1 MVMKTARLWVAT
13 SLAVS
18 SFLSGQAGAAGL
30 EPQVNVPAGVLRA
43 APAGADGVVA
53 FKGVPYAAPPVGHL
67 RWHAPLAPLK
77 WDGVR
82 DASTFGASCLSAW
95 SGDREPGLRR
105 SEDCLTLNVWTG
117 AKAATER
124 RPVMVW
130 LHGGGFQFGTGA
142 SAQFE
147 GTPLARK
154 GVVLV
159 TLNYRV
165 GVFGFLAH
173 PALDRE
179 GPSGDYGL
187 QDQLAALRWVK
198 QNIANFGGDPGNV
211 TLFGESAGA
220 HAIGILMA
228 SPSSKGLFH
237 KAIGQS
243 GAFWDGPNGPLENRA
258 DAHARGT
265 AFVQRLGGESIEAL
279 RGLSAEKLNAAAMWD
294 FSSNP
299 AETAFSPNIDGYV
312 VPQAPPATFAQGKQ
326 MRIPLLAGW
335 VADEG
340 YPFDALGLP
349 HRNATEFRNAAQ
361 AVFGKKRRAEF
372 LRLYPAATNDQAN
385 VSANALTGDFVIGE
399 QTWQWLEWQRLTKQP
414 VYGYKFTYTSPYT
427 PIAGHITDVPFV
439 FGTLTPQFIL
449 RSRTP
454 AAPAD
459 RAMSEQVMAYWVNFA
474 TNGNPNGPGLPQWP
488 AYDAR
493 GMLQELGPTIK
504 PRANDQARRFRFLS
518 SFRRGGL
525 LPEKWSGAV
534 VRDRGEK

>member
-1 MVMKTARLWVAT
+1 MTFLRGLAALAIVGIST
-13 SLAVS
+13 SAS
-18 SFLSGQAGAAGL
+18 AGAEVSAPGS
-30 EPQVNVPAGVLRA
+30 QVIVESGVLRA
-43 APAGADGVVA
+43 PPRGDDGIHS
-53 FKGVPYAAPPVGHL
+53 FKGIPYAAPPIGAL
-67 RWHAPLAPLK
+67 RWHAPEPALK
-77 WDGVR
+77 WEGVR
-82 DASTFGASCLSAW
+82 DASAFGASCLSAW
-95 SGDREPGLRR
+95 KDDREPGLKR
-105 SEDCLTLNVWTG
+105 SEDCLSLNVWTG
-117 AKAATER
+117 AKAASER

-142 SAQFE
+142 SRQFE

-154 GVVLV
+154 GVVVV

-165 GVFGFLAH
+165 GVLGFFAH

-198 QNIANFGGDPGNV
+198 ANIAQFGGDPANV

-228 SPSSKGLFH
+228 SPLSKGLFE

-265 AFVQRLGGESIEAL
+265 AFVQRLGGGSIEAL

-349 HRNATEFRNAAQ
+349 HRNAAEFRNAAQ
-361 AVFGKKRRAEF
+361 AVFGKKRLAEF
-372 LRLYPAATNDQAN
+372 LRLYPAANDDQAN

-399 QTWQWLEWQRLTKQP
+399 QTWQWLEWQRRIRKP

-454 AAPAD
+454 SGAAD
-459 RAMSEQVMAYWVNFA
+459 RAFSEQVMSYWVNFA

-488 AYDAR
+488 AYDAK
-493 GMLQELGPTIK
+493 GMLQELGQSIK
-504 PRANDQARRFRFLS
+504 PRANDQARRFRFIS

-534 VRDRGEK
+534 VRDQGEK